1 MLAGEKVP
9 RHVFSALS
17 FCGVSEQLFHGS
29 FNSLPALHQDPYL
42 LSGVGGGGS
51 EAEKEFTEK
60 FFYKGNHVE
69 DGGALGGGKMRG
81 EERCVYCR
89 GY

>member
-42 LSGVGGGGS
+42 LSGVGGGVQKLKRS
-51 EAEKEFTEK
+51 SQKSSFTK
-60 FFYKGNHVE
+60 VIMWRMVE
-69 DGGALGGGKMRG
+69 LWGVGR
-81 EERCVYCR
+81 
-89 GY
+89 